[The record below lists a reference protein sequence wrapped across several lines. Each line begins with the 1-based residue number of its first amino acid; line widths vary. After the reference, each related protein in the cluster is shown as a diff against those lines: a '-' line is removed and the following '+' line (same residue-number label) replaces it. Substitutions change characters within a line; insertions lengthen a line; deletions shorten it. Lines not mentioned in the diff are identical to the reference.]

1 MKKSFLILTT
11 AALAAFSTSC
21 TKEISITDQKP
32 DFNDAET
39 TNDLDVPDGFTWKT
53 VNEVE
58 VMITPSSSGVMEI
71 RDAEQNVYQKAFV
84 RAGETFTTVISVPL
98 ALNSVELY
106 FNGKSESISS
116 SASKHTSQL

>member
-1 MKKSFLILTT
+1 MKKSLLILTT
-11 AALAAFSTSC
+11 AALAVFGTSC
-21 TKEISITDQKP
+21 TKEMSITDQKP

-39 TNDLDVPDGFTWKT
+39 TNDLDVPASFNWKT

-58 VMITPSSSGVMEI
+58 VMINPSASGVMEI

-84 RAGETFTTVISVPL
+84 KAGETFTTVISVPL

-106 FNGKSESISS
+106 FNGKNESISS
-116 SASKHTSQL
+116 SASKHISQL

>member
-21 TKEISITDQKP
+21 IKEISITDQKP

>member
-1 MKKSFLILTT
+1 M
-11 AALAAFSTSC
+11 
-21 TKEISITDQKP
+21 
-32 DFNDAET
+32 
-39 TNDLDVPDGFTWKT
+39 
-53 VNEVE
+53 NEVE